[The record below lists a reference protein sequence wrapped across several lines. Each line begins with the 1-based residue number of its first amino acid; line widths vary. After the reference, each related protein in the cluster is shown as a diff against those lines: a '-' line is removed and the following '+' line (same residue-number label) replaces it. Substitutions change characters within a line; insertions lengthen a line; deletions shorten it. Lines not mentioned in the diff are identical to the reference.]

1 MICCSREVLH
11 SGGVMTNLNIGVRG
25 RLLLAFSGISAL
37 AVLGALA
44 AFLTFAEVGVVV
56 DRITSERV
64 PTALAALDLSRK
76 AERLAALA
84 PRIVADV
91 TMIDQFRTDRIVRT
105 QIGNLE
111 KLLGQVKA
119 SQSNSPLISEIEKSV
134 TEIRKVLGDLQLLRV
149 DRLHGPPRTSK
160 PVDPFLEEARGILV
174 PPSRDEMLTQ
184 GQKMIQSNIE
194 AAGRLAAAVDR
205 LVADQTTKIA
215 EAKANVAATQ
225 RKGAFVLLGVVAL
238 SLVTSVL
245 IVWLYVGRSIIGRLT
260 ALSGSMLAVAG
271 GNLNAPLP
279 NDGGKDEIGGM
290 ADALRIFRDKARE
303 NERLHRL
310 KGFLAPQV
318 AELIVTSGDESI
330 LDSHRRDV
338 AVLFCDLRG
347 FTTFAETTEPEEI
360 MEFLREYHESL
371 GQLVDK
377 FAGTLERFT
386 GDGLIVLFNDPLPT
400 PDPCLAA
407 ARLAVEMRA
416 SVNQVI
422 QRRRQFGDRLGFGVG
437 IAYGYATLG
446 RVGFKGRFDYT
457 AIGSVVN
464 LAARLCER
472 AQANQILVDSK
483 VHAAIEGHMEAEA
496 LGEFLPKGFSKPV
509 EAFNITAH
517 EDNSQQTQI

>member
-1 MICCSREVLH
+1 MA
-11 SGGVMTNLNIGVRG
+11 NLNIGVRG

-37 AVLGALA
+37 FVLGALA
-44 AFLTFAEVGVVV
+44 AFLTFAEVGAVV

-64 PTALAALDLSRK
+64 PTTLAALDLSRQ

-84 PRIVADV
+84 PRLVADETLV
-91 TMIDQFRTDRIVRT
+91 DQFRTDRIIRAE
-105 QIGNLE
+105 IGDLE
-111 KLLGQVKA
+111 TLLAQVKA
-119 SQSNSPLISEIEKSV
+119 SQSNNQLTSEIEKSV
-134 TEIRKVLGDLQLLRV
+134 TEIRKTLGDLQIFRA
-149 DRLHGPPRTSK
+149 DRLHGPPRTGK
-160 PVDPFLEEARGILV
+160 PVDPMLEEARGILR
-174 PPSRDEMLTQ
+174 PPSRQEMLAQ

-225 RKGAFVLLGVVAL
+225 RNGAFVLLGVVAL

-245 IVWLYVGRSIIGRLT
+245 IVWLYVGRNIIGRLT
-260 ALSGSMLAVAG
+260 ALSGSMLAIAS
-271 GNLNAPLP
+271 GNLMAPLP
-279 NDGGKDEIGGM
+279 DDSGKDELGGM

-318 AELIVTSGDESI
+318 AELIVNSGDESV

-347 FTTFAETTEPEEI
+347 FTTFAETTEPEEM

-371 GQLVDK
+371 GKLVHK

-386 GDGLIVLFNDPLPT
+386 GDGLIVLFNDPLPI

-407 ARLAVEMRA
+407 ARLAIEMRA
-416 SVNQVI
+416 SVNQIV

-472 AQANQILVDSK
+472 AQYSQILVDSK

-496 LGEFLPKGFSKPV
+496 LGEFLPKGFSRPV
-509 EAFNITAH
+509 QAFNIPAH
-517 EDNSQQTQI
+517 EDMSQQTQISEA